1 MKLERL
7 RRHREM
13 TQAHLGEKTG
23 VSQQYVAMLEKGER
37 TPSLAMLKK
46 LARAL
51 EVEVGELLE

>member
-1 MKLERL
+1 
-7 RRHREM
+7 M